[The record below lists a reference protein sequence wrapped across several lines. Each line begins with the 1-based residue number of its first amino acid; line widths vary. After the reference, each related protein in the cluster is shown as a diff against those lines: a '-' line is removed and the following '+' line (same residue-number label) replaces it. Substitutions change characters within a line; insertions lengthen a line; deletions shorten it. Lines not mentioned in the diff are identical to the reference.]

1 MLKNKSERYIKD
13 LNTEIY
19 ATLMGKIKV
28 SLNKWRDII
37 YGHGLDGSLG
47 YFSLNQWTDLVQS
60 HSKSQQAFPLEM
72 DKWIL
77 KSVLKYKRP
86 RRTMKAL

>member
-1 MLKNKSERYIKD
+1 M
-13 LNTEIY
+13 NTEIY
-19 ATLMGKIKV
+19 TTLMEKIKV

-37 YGHGLDGSLG
+37 FGLRVEWLSG
-47 YFSLNQWTDLVQS
+47 YVFINQWTDLVQS
-60 HSKSQQAFPLEM
+60 HSKSQQAFPLET

-77 KSVLKYKRP
+77 KFLLKYKRP